1 MVTCGNEVAYMFSMT
16 DRRRQTRSVFLA
28 PTDGHVE
35 IVRDAVVESWH
46 LDRLVAISL
55 CAASIGDH
63 FIIETRAHGAVQ
75 SWEATVIGCEPI
87 ISQFPLRHRLSLS
100 LTPLIPPA
108 NGATLT
114 VM

>member
-1 MVTCGNEVAYMFSMT
+1 MFSMT
-16 DRRRQTRSVFLA
+16 DRRRQPRSVFLA
-28 PTDGHVE
+28 PADAHVE

-46 LDRLVAISL
+46 LDRLVAISF

-63 FIIETRAHGAVQ
+63 FIIETRSHGGVQ

-87 ISQFPLRHRLSLS
+87 LSESRLRHRLSLS

>member
-1 MVTCGNEVAYMFSMT
+1 MT
-16 DRRRQTRSVFLA
+16 DRRRQTRSVLLA
-28 PTDGHVE
+28 PADAHVE

-46 LDRLVAISL
+46 VDRLVAISL

-63 FIIETRAHGAVQ
+63 FFIETRSRGGVQ
-75 SWEATVIGCEPI
+75 SWKATVLGCEPI
-87 ISQFPLRHRLSLS
+87 ISASPLRHRLTLS
-100 LTPLIPPA
+100 VAPAIPPA